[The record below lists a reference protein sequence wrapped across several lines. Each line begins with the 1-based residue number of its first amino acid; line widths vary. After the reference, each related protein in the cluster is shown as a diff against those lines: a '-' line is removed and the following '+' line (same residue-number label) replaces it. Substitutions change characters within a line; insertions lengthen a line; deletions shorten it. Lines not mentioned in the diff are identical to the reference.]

1 MAKEAK
7 SEPRDGVRASS
18 PGLRRKRPEKH
29 SRESGGRRP
38 KRGTRLIG
46 LERACDN
53 CGKQYSPKSRAQRR
67 FCSDTC
73 RTEFW
78 KAQRRVNFEVR
89 ECAYCGASFMPT
101 RQTVVF
107 CSTKCRYTAK
117 SDKEYFNGLRK
128 TAVGL
133 DKKQC
138 WVCQK
143 TDLKRFHVHHV
154 VKRSDYAGDPLL
166 VVLCRGCHELV
177 SKLGVRTFLDNTSAI
192 EDLITLA
199 RFDKGLP
206 NVKTVVKFEEVN

>member
-1 MAKEAK
+1 M
-7 SEPRDGVRASS
+7 PRTDARVSS
-18 PGLRRKRPEKH
+18 PGLRRKTAERPEPECQDVRLP
-29 SRESGGRRP
+29 SGRRQ
-38 KRGTRLIG
+38 RGTKIMG

-78 KAQRRVNFEVR
+78 KAQRKVNFEVK
-89 ECAYCGASFMPT
+89 ECAYCGAPFKPT

-117 SDKEYFNGLRK
+117 SDKEYFNGLRR

-154 VKRSDYAGDPLL
+154 VKRSNYAGDPLL

-177 SKLGVRTFLDNTSAI
+177 SKLGVRTFLGSTSAI

-206 NVKTVVKFEEVN
+206 NVKTIVKFEEVD